1 MMVEKTTMMTH
12 KKMLKLKQK
21 VKKQARYYVRGT
33 LCIAVFALAIAYT
46 SQTIFN
52 QENERSLQHDVR
64 RLVANATTNGT
75 TTSCNAPQFLS
86 ATTGKCICMPSGNAP
101 QAHGCND
108 FSGYPPFSPDGL
120 PMAVSPYMNGG
131 VILYVIGTIY
141 TFMGLAVVC
150 DEYFVPALEAIIEK
164 YDIDDDIAGAT
175 LMAAG
180 GSAPELATS
189 LIGTFV
195 AKSNVGFGTIVGSAV
210 FNVLFVIGCC
220 AIFSKEV
227 LQLTWWPLFRDSVY
241 YIIGLLALFLTFEA
255 VTPNTITTG
264 EALLLFGL
272 YFGYVGVMAK
282 NKQLRKWANSKLSK
296 ANANAG
302 GKNGDAEK
310 ASAYVKSEEGKASTK
325 DGVPLK
331 AKPVEKEI
339 NNILTRPAHFRAGI
353 LHLVLKDEDPHEQI
367 RIKVVAEVIGD
378 VKETFK
384 QLDDDNNGYIDTDEF
399 AALINQVTGN
409 EVTMEMAKEQA
420 KQTITEIDLDG
431 DGHIDF
437 EEFKAWYL
445 ASETRV
451 MADVH
456 KAFYEL
462 DYTKD
467 GMIELKE
474 FRKVIQSMGMQDYL
488 DDNAI
493 VEALTY
499 FKTNENPDKPNMV
512 TFDQFQAWY
521 KQSMLW
527 QKQQEE
533 GKHDAEREED
543 GEPLTL
549 EWPEGGVAR
558 LTFILWSPIM
568 VPMYLTIPDC
578 RDKKWE
584 NYFPATFFLSIVW
597 VGLYSYLMVWWVTV
611 IGDVFQVPIVIMGLT
626 FLAAGTSVPDLLTSV
641 IVAKQGHGDMA
652 VSSSIGS
659 NIFDILVGLPVPWL
673 LYCLVNGGEISVG
686 SGETRTGFFYS
697 VGFSLFLLICMLIS
711 VVVVIA
717 GSGWKMTKGLGYA
730 MFALYGVFV
739 IIEIARAYS

>member
-1 MMVEKTTMMTH
+1 MTNSRLTATTANSSDTSRSMTR
-12 KKMLKLKQK
+12 KEFLKFKQTI
-21 VKKQARYYVRGT
+21 KQQAKYYVRVT
-33 LCIAVFALAIAYT
+33 LCVSVCILGIAYV
-46 SQTIFN
+46 SHAVYNNVGSNYSNDNYNSLHN
-52 QENERSLQHDVR
+52 QVR
-64 RLVANATTNGT
+64 RLVSNTTEAATE
-75 TTSCNAPQFLS
+75 
-86 ATTGKCICMPSGNAP
+86 ICMPSGKPA
-101 QAHGCND
+101 QRHGCND
-108 FSGYPPFSPDGL
+108 FSGYPPFTKTGL
-120 PMAVSPYMNGG
+120 PMAVSPYINGG
-131 VILYVIGTIY
+131 VILYILGTMY

-164 YDIDDDIAGAT
+164 YEINDDVAGAT

-227 LQLTWWPLFRDSVY
+227 LELTWWPLFRDSIY
-241 YIIGLLALFLTFEA
+241 YIIGLLALYLLFE
-255 VTPNTITTG
+255 VSSKNVISTW
-264 EALLLFGL
+264 EALVLFGL
-272 YFGYVGVMAK
+272 YWGYVLIMAY
-282 NKQLRKWANSKLSK
+282 NQQLKKWVNSKLNK
-296 ANANAG
+296 NAAAG
-302 GKNGDAEK
+302 TNGASGEK
-310 ASAYVKSEEGKASTK
+310 ASNYVAEGKVAPK
-325 DGVPLK
+325 EGVPAK

-339 NNILTRPAHFRAGI
+339 TNIMTRPAHFRAGI
-353 LHLVLKDEDPHEQI
+353 LHLVLKDQDPHEQV

-384 QLDDDNNGYIDTDEF
+384 QIDDDNNGYIDVDEF
-399 AALINQVTGN
+399 AALINRVTGN
-409 EVTMEMAKEQA
+409 EVTMDMAKEQA
-420 KQTITEIDLDG
+420 QQTITEIDLDG

-474 FRKVIQSMGMQDYL
+474 FRKVIVSMGMQDFL

-499 FKTNENPDKPNMV
+499 FKTNEDPGKPNKIS
-512 TFDQFQAWY
+512 FEQFQAWY

-527 QKQQEE
+527 EKQQEE

-549 EWPEGGVAR
+549 EWPESNMGR
-558 LTFILWSPIM
+558 LTFILWAPIM
-568 VPMYLTIPDC
+568 VPLYFTIPDC
-578 RDKKWE
+578 RDKKLAA
-584 NYFPATFFLSIVW
+584 YFPATFSLSIVW
-597 VGLYSYLMVWWVTV
+597 VGIYSYLMVWWVTV
-611 IGDVFQVPIVIMGLT
+611 IGDVFEVPIVIMGLT

-673 LYCLVNGGEISVG
+673 LYCIANGGEISVG
-686 SGETRTGFFYS
+686 GGVVREEFFYS
-697 VGFSLFLLICMLIS
+697 VGFSLLLLICMLIS
-711 VVVVIA
+711 VVCVIA
-717 GSGWKMTKGLGYA
+717 ASGWKMTKSLGYA

-739 IIEIARAYS
+739 VVEIIRAYT